1 MKTQISMIAA
11 ALTLVASS
19 FAVAQTAPATGPAPG
34 AKLTSAEYKAAKKQ
48 VSADEKMAKAEC
60 KKLSGDQKS
69 ACKKEAEA
77 KEKMS
82 MADLKARK

>member
-1 MKTQISMIAA
+1 MKTPISMLAA
-11 ALTLVASS
+11 VLVFAASS
-19 FAVAQTAPATGPAPG
+19 SVMAQTAPAGPAPG

-77 KEKMS
+77 KEKTA

>member
-1 MKTQISMIAA
+1 M
-11 ALTLVASS
+11 
-19 FAVAQTAPATGPAPG
+19 AQTAPAPG

-77 KEKMS
+77 KEKTA